1 MYQLNCHKSNI
12 LLTIEYVR
20 ANIKLFLLHHTGD
33 IEKRNI
39 CLTGELN
46 YVWNEW
52 NEFWRY
58 FWIAIFK
65 GSFGT
70 VDSTNIQKMTNHNE
84 SDVLFYI
91 QKHLLE
97 GKTSLVGVLPSYK
110 EKTWGDKQVI
120 VDIAIKLRSLNTTNI
135 NAELAFFDTGHSSSI
150 IENYF
155 HSIVDYVISIFG
167 CYGSEVKRLQ
177 DVRNYAIHLNQSTF
191 DKMKTQVC
199 PFYSLP
205 ISSIGHPC
213 DLLAATSL
221 TSNDFVYDL
230 WLDDMKAIIELI

>member
-1 MYQLNCHKSNI
+1 MYQLDCHKSNI

-20 ANIKLFLLHHTGD
+20 TNIKLSFLHHPGD
-33 IEKRNI
+33 IETRNI

-52 NEFWRY
+52 NQFWRY
-58 FWIAIFK
+58 FWIAVFQ
-65 GSFGT
+65 GGFGKI
-70 VDSTNIQKMTNHNE
+70 DSTNIQKITNHDENN
-84 SDVLFYI
+84 VLFYI

-97 GKTSLVGVLPSYK
+97 GKPALIGVLPSHK

-120 VDIAIKLRSLNTTNI
+120 IDIAIKLQSLNTTNI
-135 NAELAFFDTGHSSSI
+135 NTELLFFNSGCPSST
-150 IENYF
+150 IEIYF

-177 DVRNYAIHLNQSTF
+177 DVRNYAIHLNQFTF
-191 DKMKTQVC
+191 DKMKTQIC
-199 PFYSLP
+199 PFYSLS

-213 DLLAATSL
+213 DILDATSL

-230 WLDDMKAIIELI
+230 WLDDMQAIIELI